1 MCCLQVRHC
10 THGQIYC
17 YLTMHSL
24 STTTRYTFCPLQVVC
39 LQHTTPDQPGVVGES
54 VYTVADRSK
63 RRKTAD
69 KKAAAA
75 KAAEEAAAVDPS
87 EPWAI
92 HHRQP
97 WADKEVKPAE
107 LNDEQKAFLEQ
118 ASHVIQ
124 GPGCLAVSTVIHML
138 LQQPD
143 LSPLGD
149 TWCCMEC
156 CLATS
161 HGPEWFCLLQT
172 VATSCLVLLVVFC
185 RPAPSCCH
193 SNILATSNNCIQ
205 HLHPSCFACKAD

>member
-1 MCCLQVRHC
+1 MADHTQQASPTVLHLWHPVPELC
-10 THGQIYC
+10 
-17 YLTMHSL
+17 
-24 STTTRYTFCPLQVVC
+24 VC
-39 LQHTTPDQPGVVGES
+39 AGES

-118 ASHVIQ
+118 AS
-124 GPGCLAVSTVIHML
+124 PM
-138 LQQPD
+138 P
-143 LSPLGD
+143 PL
-149 TWCCMEC
+149 
-156 CLATS
+156 
-161 HGPEWFCLLQT
+161 H
-172 VATSCLVLLVVFC
+172 C
-185 RPAPSCCH
+185 RHFSR
-193 SNILATSNNCIQ
+193 S
-205 HLHPSCFACKAD
+205 

>member
-1 MCCLQVRHC
+1 MQVLLPKPFV
-10 THGQIYC
+10 TQ
-17 YLTMHSL
+17 
-24 STTTRYTFCPLQVVC
+24 YTA
-39 LQHTTPDQPGVVGES
+39 GVGES

-118 ASHVIQ
+118 ASP
-124 GPGCLAVSTVIHML
+124 GPASAALSAV
-138 LQQPD
+138 
-143 LSPLGD
+143 
-149 TWCCMEC
+149 
-156 CLATS
+156 
-161 HGPEWFCLLQT
+161 
-172 VATSCLVLLVVFC
+172 
-185 RPAPSCCH
+185 
-193 SNILATSNNCIQ
+193 
-205 HLHPSCFACKAD
+205 